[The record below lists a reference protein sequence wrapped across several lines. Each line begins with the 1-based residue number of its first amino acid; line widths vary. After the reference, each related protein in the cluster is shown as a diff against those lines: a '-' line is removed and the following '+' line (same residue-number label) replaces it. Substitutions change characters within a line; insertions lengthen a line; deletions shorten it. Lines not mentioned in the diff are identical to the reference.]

1 MSREKSG
8 FGKFVLGVGV
18 GVGLGILFAPQ
29 EGSKTRKELKIKMD
43 ILLEKLKAIDPEDVK
58 ADIIQRVEELRME
71 IQNLDKERALEIAR
85 NSAKKIGQKA
95 NDLYDYAKEKSTPV
109 VEKAVKEVKDV
120 TLKAAKEVVNRLE
133 TSENKTV
140 KTEKAVNN
148 KSNASKNSN
157 NRKLKKA

>member
-1 MSREKSG
+1 MSRNCG

-29 EGSKTRKELKIKMD
+29 EGSKTRKELKIRMD
-43 ILLEKLKAIDPEDVK
+43 ELLEKVKAIDPEDVK
-58 ADIIQRVEELRME
+58 ADILQRVEELRME
-71 IQNLDKERALEIAR
+71 IKNLDKERAIEIAR
-85 NSAKKIGQKA
+85 NSAKKVGQKA

-133 TSENKTV
+133 ENENKTT
-140 KTEKAVNN
+140 KNKQNANKKAN
-148 KSNASKNSN
+148 N
-157 NRKLKKA
+157 NRKPKTA